1 MKATIGDSAG
11 TQTCK
16 SVMQSDVVMVIGDNP
31 SDAHPVF
38 ASMLRIRLCQGAELI
53 MVDPRTI
60 DLLDTAHVSKNHH

>member
-1 MKATIGDSAG
+1 
-11 TQTCK
+11 
-16 SVMQSDVVMVIGDNP
+16 MQSDVVMVIGDNP